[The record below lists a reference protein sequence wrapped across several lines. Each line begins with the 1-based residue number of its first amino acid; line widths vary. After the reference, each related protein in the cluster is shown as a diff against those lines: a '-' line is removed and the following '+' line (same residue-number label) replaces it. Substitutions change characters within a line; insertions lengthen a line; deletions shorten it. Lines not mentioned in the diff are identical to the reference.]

1 MEGWIKI
8 HRHIK
13 DHWIWK
19 SDHRLKWWLDIL
31 LTVNH
36 ADAKV
41 LIKGNLIDCKRG
53 QSVRSLETW
62 AKDWNVTKKT
72 VKEFFELL
80 QKDSMLLYES
90 IKISTRITVCN
101 YDNYQT
107 EVNGSETQSK
117 RKVNGSETDTTP
129 KQECKEEIKNDN
141 NDKKRVS
148 AKKAERDFI
157 DDIIQLFI
165 EAHGDYIIVNNGEER
180 KMAAKILGIYKK
192 KYPDSTSEETLIALK
207 NYFNS
212 CVNISDAWLKTNMSL
227 STIVS
232 KFNQISK
239 ILKNGNSKKSGATY
253 ADIARI
259 THQNFPE
266 QFTE

>member
-8 HRHIK
+8 HRQIK
-13 DHWIWK
+13 DHWLWK

-36 ADAKV
+36 ADTKV

-90 IKISTRITVCN
+90 IQISTRITVCN

-107 EVNGSETQSK
+107 EVNAKETKGK
-117 RKVNGSETDTTP
+117 RIVNGEETDTTP
-129 KQECKEEIKNDN
+129 KQECKEGITTNTWRNNFDVYMSECKKGYEAFMTNTFLLQTQQRLNPGVNIKL
-141 NDKKRVS
+141 S
-148 AKKAERDFI
+148 
-157 DDIIQLFI
+157 I
-165 EAHGDYIIVNNGEER
+165 EKGYVNFWGTEAGW
-180 KMAAKILGIYKK
+180 KHKK
-192 KYPDSTSEETLIALK
+192 KSKSKELD
-207 NYFNS
+207 
-212 CVNISDAWLKTNMSL
+212 WQ
-227 STIVS
+227 STIINS
-232 KFNQISK
+232 ISMNK
-239 ILKNGNSKKSGATY
+239 VYYTKEELIKL
-253 ADIARI
+253 
-259 THQNFPE
+259 
-266 QFTE
+266 